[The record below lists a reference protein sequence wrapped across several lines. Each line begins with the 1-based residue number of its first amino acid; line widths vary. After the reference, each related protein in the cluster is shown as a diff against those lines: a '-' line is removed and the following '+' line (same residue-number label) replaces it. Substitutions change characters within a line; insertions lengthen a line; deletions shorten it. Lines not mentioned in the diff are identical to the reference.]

1 LTGFAAEDLGGLRQC
16 LRPSTLDGRDLTQT
30 RSWHEKATLKK
41 ILPKRGTGRVG
52 YTQHV
57 VGEGKRLFA
66 ELERRQLEGMVAKRA
81 DSLYVGGLT
90 RAWLSTFFSGDL
102 NQLFASF
109 SLEGIIEN
117 LLLRERDTKHLA
129 RFR

>member
-1 LTGFAAEDLGGLRQC
+1 
-16 LRPSTLDGRDLTQT
+16 
-30 RSWHEKATLKK
+30 
-41 ILPKRGTGRVG
+41 VG